1 MSTKGIEVVSM
12 HDDIIDGDTYLKVL
26 EESIL
31 PLMNEWPLEKSV
43 LFNDNAP
50 VHNKD
55 AIISMCE
62 LRGIKA
68 VFFEPYSYDY
78 NPIEL
83 VFHSAK
89 EYCRHH
95 FPADDPNYPIAENF
109 EHALYNCING
119 NTACNFFTHCHINVM
134 QDERSRASNEPHQ
147 NI

>member
-12 HDDIIDGDTYLKVL
+12 HDEVVDGPTYLRVL

-31 PLMNEWPLEKSV
+31 PLMNPYPMEKSV

-50 VHNKD
+50 VHNKA
-55 AIISMCE
+55 AIITLCE
-62 LRGIKA
+62 IYGVIA

-89 EYCRHH
+89 EYCRLH
-95 FPADDPNYPIAENF
+95 FPLDDPHFPLATNF
-109 EHALYNCING
+109 ENALYKCVSG
-119 NTACNFFTHCHINVM
+119 NVACNYFRHCHINVTEE
-134 QDERSRASNEPHQ
+134 ERIRAIN
-147 NI
+147 